1 MILLECQSHSA
12 ENDTLEDTMEYKKV
26 NQNINN
32 IVNDQVR
39 KLESIFP
46 SAVKDGEVDFE
57 ALREELGQFDEVDNE
72 KYELTWAGKKN
83 AKKIAQEDVVGR
95 TLKFI
100 PEDSKEADTTENL
113 YIEGDNLEVLKLL
126 RQNYY
131 GGVKLIFIDPPYNT
145 GNDFL
150 YNDSF
155 VMPVEESEKLE
166 MNINSFGQRF
176 TVNSKSQNRFH
187 AKWLDN
193 IYPRLKVAKDLMAEN
208 GTIFICIDDNE
219 LANLKEVCDEIFGN
233 INFIADIA
241 WKHTQQSK
249 NDERYF
255 SRQYNHILVY
265 AKNKDMVD
273 KFYFERSIE
282 DNKSYSNPDN
292 DPKGDWRSGDVRSPN
307 YRKTLCYN
315 LVAPNGDIIVPPD
328 NGWRWSE
335 ESIKEKIETG
345 EIKFKADNSGII
357 RKIYLSDQEGRT
369 PENLWQGEKF
379 GTTRQATAVIKE
391 LFDGISVFD
400 TPKPWELIASIISI
414 STRKGDT
421 VLDFYSGSASS
432 AQAVIEQNTK
442 DNLNRKFIMV
452 QLPEICGDKSEA
464 FRQGYT
470 NICEIGKE
478 RIRRAGEKIKQ
489 EHPDADIDIGFKVFR
504 TADTNIKWNSIM
516 DMGQVNVNQLEYTP
530 DLVDFMPGAND
541 IDIVYELML
550 RQRDVA
556 LSETLEHLSDIGN
569 RTYLYASSY
578 LVCLETTITEDLV
591 SKLAKLDPLPIKF
604 IFRDSAFKDDISLK
618 DETFRRLKALIEKN
632 AGTSKPTYTVEFI

>member
-1 MILLECQSHSA
+1 
-12 ENDTLEDTMEYKKV
+12 MEYKKV
-26 NQNINN
+26 NQNIND
-32 IVNDQVR
+32 IVNEQVR

-46 SAVKDGEVDFE
+46 SAVKDGEVDFD
-57 ALREELGQFDEVDNE
+57 ALREELGQFQEVNDE

-100 PEDSKEADTTENL
+100 PEDSKDADTTENL

-131 GGVKLIFIDPPYNT
+131 ETVKLIFIDPPYNT

-155 VMPVEESEKLE
+155 IMPAEESDNLE
-166 MNINSFGQRF
+166 MNIDSFGQRF

-193 IYPRLKVAKDLMAEN
+193 TYPRLKVAKDLMTEN

-219 LANLKEVCDEIFGN
+219 LANLKEICDEIFGN

-273 KFYFERSIE
+273 KFYFERSAE
-282 DNKSYSNPDN
+282 DNKNYSNPDN

-315 LVAPNGDIIVPPD
+315 LVAPNGNVIAPPD

-345 EIKFKADNSGII
+345 EIKFKADNSGIV

-391 LFDGISVFD
+391 LFGGIPVFD

-414 STRKGDT
+414 STSKGDT

-432 AQAVIEQNTK
+432 AQAVIQQNTK
-442 DNLNRKFIMV
+442 DNLKRKFIMV
-452 QLPEICGDKSEA
+452 QLPEICEDKSEA
-464 FRQGYT
+464 FRQGYI

-504 TADTNIKWNSIM
+504 TADTNIKWNSLM
-516 DMGQVNVNQLEYTP
+516 DAGQVDVNQLEYTP
-530 DLVDFMPGAND
+530 DLVDFIPGAKD

-556 LSETLEHLSDIGN
+556 LSETLEQLSDIGS

-578 LVCLETTITEDLV
+578 LVCLETEITEELI
-591 SKLAKLDPLPIKF
+591 SRLAELDPLPIKF

>member
-1 MILLECQSHSA
+1 MK
-12 ENDTLEDTMEYKKV
+12 YKKV

-32 IVNDQVR
+32 IVNDKVR

-46 SAVKDGEVDFE
+46 SVVKDGEVDFE
-57 ALREELGQFDEVDNE
+57 ALREELGQFKEVTNE
-72 KYELTWAGKKN
+72 KYELTWSGKKN

-100 PEDSKEADTTENL
+100 PEDSKDADTTENL

-155 VMPVEESEKLE
+155 VLPAEESETLE
-166 MNINSFGQRF
+166 MNIDSFGQRF

-193 IYPRLKVAKDLMAEN
+193 IFPRLKVAKDLMTEN

-233 INFIADIA
+233 INFIANIA

-391 LFDGISVFD
+391 LFGGISVFD
-400 TPKPWELIASIISI
+400 TPKPWDLIASIISI
-414 STRKGDT
+414 SPRKGDT

-442 DNLNRKFIMV
+442 DNLKRKFIMV
-452 QLPEICGDKSEA
+452 QLPEICGDKYEA
-464 FRQGYT
+464 FSQGYT

-478 RIRRAGEKIKQ
+478 RIRRAGEKIKA
-489 EHPDADIDIGFKVFR
+489 EHPESDIDIGFKVFR

-516 DMGQVNVNQLEYTP
+516 DIGQVNVNQLEYTP
-530 DLVDFMPGAND
+530 DLVDFMPDAND

-556 LSETLEHLSDIGN
+556 LSETLELLSDIGS

-578 LVCLETTITEDLV
+578 LVCLETEITEDLV
-591 SKLAKLDPLPIKF
+591 FKLAELDPLPIKF

-618 DETFRRLKALIEKN
+618 DETFRRLKALIEKS
-632 AGTSKPTYTVEFI
+632 AGTNKPAYTVEFI

>member
-1 MILLECQSHSA
+1 MK
-12 ENDTLEDTMEYKKV
+12 YKKV

-32 IVNDQVR
+32 IVNDKVR

-46 SAVKDGEVDFE
+46 SVVKDGEVDFE
-57 ALREELGQFDEVDNE
+57 ALREELGQFKEVTNE
-72 KYELTWAGKKN
+72 KYELTWSGKKN

-100 PEDSKEADTTENL
+100 PEDSKDADTTENL

-155 VMPVEESEKLE
+155 VMPAEESEKLE
-166 MNINSFGQRF
+166 MNIDSFGQRF

-193 IYPRLKVAKDLMAEN
+193 IFPRLKVAKDLMTEN

-233 INFIADIA
+233 INFIANIA

-391 LFDGISVFD
+391 LFGGISVFD
-400 TPKPWELIASIISI
+400 TPKPWDLIASIISI
-414 STRKGDT
+414 SPRKGDT

-442 DNLNRKFIMV
+442 DNLKRKFIMV
-452 QLPEICGDKSEA
+452 QLPEICGDKYEA
-464 FRQGYT
+464 FSQGYT

-478 RIRRAGEKIKQ
+478 RIRRAGEKIKA
-489 EHPDADIDIGFKVFR
+489 EHPESDIDIGFKVFR

-516 DMGQVNVNQLEYTP
+516 DIGQVNVNQLEYTP
-530 DLVDFMPGAND
+530 DLVDFMPDAND

-556 LSETLEHLSDIGN
+556 LSETLELLSDIGS

-578 LVCLETTITEDLV
+578 LVCLETEITEDLV
-591 SKLAKLDPLPIKF
+591 FKLAELDPLPIKF

-618 DETFRRLKALIEKN
+618 DETFRRLKALIEKS
-632 AGTSKPTYTVEFI
+632 AGTNKPAYTVEFI